1 MTKDTRENIITAFFR
16 LSEKY
21 PDKSNFSFS
30 EIAEEAGIARQTI
43 YKNHFNSPNEIIEA
57 IHHDIDER
65 IMSKMLD
72 FVPGSNESDNALF
85 INYLASEIIPLIYE
99 NRIWLK
105 YLYSTAADP
114 NWELFL
120 KKQYKSWISQ
130 NIQLSSKMGLSKE
143 FTEELLVNYTLSI
156 IKSWITQAIPESPEV
171 FSKKFKLLCKLSI
184 QDIIQNA

>member
-1 MTKDTRENIITAFFR
+1 MN
-16 LSEKY
+16 
-21 PDKSNFSFS
+21 P
-30 EIAEEAGIARQTI
+30 
-43 YKNHFNSPNEIIEA
+43 
-57 IHHDIDER
+57 
-65 IMSKMLD
+65 IML
-72 FVPGSNESDNALF
+72 L
-85 INYLASEIIPLIYE
+85 IPLIFE

-120 KKQYKSWISQ
+120 KKQYKTWISQ

-171 FSKKFKLLCKLSI
+171 FSKKFKSLCNLSI